1 MFFVLLKMGL
11 IYIYGTQEFILIIKY
26 KVKCDKIKY
35 FLYPV
40 LNFEKK

>member
-11 IYIYGTQEFILIIKY
+11 EEFILIIKY